1 MPENSVL
8 NISTLPQGAS
18 CHNIINAIPAGF
30 YLKDK
35 NARFIMANE
44 QYSSMLGYNSDDLVG
59 KTILELVPTEKA
71 QEYIKGE
78 RQLFDE
84 NHDSASFESAITCS
98 SGEIK
103 WISISNVAMKNE
115 AGEIEGLIGLTSD
128 ITEYHIDRE
137 RLMQSDKLVAIGTLA
152 AGVAHEINNPMGY
165 INSNLNTMKKYLKKI
180 GEAFDNVQNINQ
192 EAIESI
198 REIVSDFDDAIDE
211 SIEGALRVRK
221 IVADLKSFSRVDR
234 AEKEY
239 ADINDGIESTLNIVW
254 NELKYKCKVVKN
266 FGTLPDLF
274 CIPNQLNQVF
284 MNLLVNA
291 GQAITGNDGL
301 IKINTWADE
310 KNVYVSIADNGCG
323 ISPENMT
330 KIFEPFYTTKEVGR
344 GTGLGLSL
352 AFDIIKKHSGMI
364 DVKSEPGA
372 GTEFIVELPL
382 QGIDNV

>member
-1 MPENSVL
+1 MPQSNVL
-8 NISTLPQGAS
+8 NIGALPQGAT
-18 CHNIINAIPAGF
+18 CHDIINAIPAGF

-35 NARFIMANE
+35 DMKFIMANAR
-44 QYSSMLGYNSDDLVG
+44 YCSLLGYKCGEVEG
-59 KTILELVPTEKA
+59 KTIFDLLPKEKA
-71 QEYIKGE
+71 SEYIKGE
-78 RQLFDE
+78 QQLAE
-84 NHDSASFESAITCS
+84 GKMNSASYESPITNP
-98 SGEIK
+98 SGEIR
-103 WISISNVAMKNE
+103 WISISNVILKSNG
-115 AGEIEGLIGLTSD
+115 GEIEGVIGLTSD
-128 ITEYHIDRE
+128 ITDYHVSRE

-180 GEAFDNVQNINQ
+180 IAFVDSVKENDA
-192 EAIESI
+192 EKAEGI
-198 REIVSDFDDAIDE
+198 RDIVTDFDDAIDE

-239 ADINDGIESTLNIVW
+239 ADINEGIESTLNIVW

-266 FGTLPDLF
+266 YGTLPDLF

-291 GQAITGNDGL
+291 GQAITGNDGE
-301 IKINTWADE
+301 IKITTWADE

-323 ISPENMT
+323 INQENMS
-330 KIFEPFYTTKEVGR
+330 KIFEPFFTTKEVGR

-352 AFDIIKKHSGMI
+352 TFDIIKKHHGMI
-364 DVKSEPGA
+364 DVKSEIGR

-382 QGIDNV
+382 KGIDDV